1 MIQLADVSKYYGEIK
16 AVDSVSLELREGEVL
31 GLVGPNGSGKS
42 TLLRIILGI
51 AKPTSGKVLL
61 NGEELSEKR
70 WKDFKRSV
78 GYMPERI
85 SFYDNLTGRETLQ
98 LFSRIKGCRLSE
110 THDIVQRVLSNEA
123 LHRRVGGYSKGMRQR
138 LNLSQALLNDP
149 GFLILDEPTSG
160 LDPLGAKEFYTML
173 DEIKSRKK
181 LTVILSSHMLA
192 EIEDEI
198 DRVAVIKNGL
208 LKAVGSLDELYMGL
222 KLPLK
227 ISIAIKGRDTD
238 VAELLKREGATD
250 VIYKDGYLIAS
261 VPRDN
266 KMKVLSAILEK
277 QDYFTDFSFREPN
290 LEEVFFG
297 FH

>member
-160 LDPLGAKEFYTML
+160 LDPLGAKEFYTIL